1 MEINTEFEK
10 MSFHDVSIND
20 VSRSDSKIIIVL
32 SGIFISKEHPGSNG
46 KDLIVQNGVM
56 TLYNV
61 SNEKSL
67 TWLNDVAPVS
77 HKAPEYPIDEI
88 MNAKFDGS
96 TFHFDG
102 FKETMPWHEWFIQA
116 TSFNLVAFDVVETT
130 S

>member
-1 MEINTEFEK
+1 MEINTDFEK
-10 MSFHDVSIND
+10 MNFHDVSIKD
-20 VSRSDSKIIIVL
+20 VSRTDSKIIIVL
-32 SGIFISKEHPGSNG
+32 SGIFISKEHPSSNG
-46 KDLIVQNGVM
+46 SDLIVQNGVM

-67 TWLNDVAPVS
+67 IWLNSVAPVS
-77 HKAPEYPIDEI
+77 HETPECPIDEI
-88 MNAKFDGS
+88 MNAKFDGG

-116 TSFNLVAFDVVETT
+116 TSFNLVASDVVETT

>member
-1 MEINTEFEK
+1 MEINTDFEK

-20 VSRSDSKIIIVL
+20 VSRTDSKIIIVL
-32 SGIFISKEHPGSNG
+32 SGIFISKEHPSSNG

-77 HKAPEYPIDEI
+77 HKIPEYPIDEI

-96 TFHFDG
+96 AFHFDG

>member
-1 MEINTEFEK
+1 MEINTDFEK

-20 VSRSDSKIIIVL
+20 VSRTDSKIIIVL
-32 SGIFISKEHPGSNG
+32 SGVFVSKEHPGSNG
-46 KDLIVQNGVM
+46 KDLIVQSGVM

-67 TWLNDVAPVS
+67 TWLNDVSPVS
-77 HKAPEYPIDEI
+77 HKTPEYPIDEI
-88 MNAKFDGS
+88 MNAKFDGN

-116 TSFNLVAFDVVETT
+116 TSFNLVAFDVVEAT

>member
-1 MEINTEFEK
+1 MEINTDFEK
-10 MSFHDVSIND
+10 INFHDVSIND

-32 SGIFISKEHPGSNG
+32 SGIFISKEHPSSNG
-46 KDLIVQNGVM
+46 KDLVVQNGVM

-77 HKAPEYPIDEI
+77 HKTPEYPIDEI

-96 TFHFDG
+96 TFHFEG
-102 FKETMPWHEWFIQA
+102 FKEMMPWHEWFIQA
-116 TSFNLVAFDVVETT
+116 TSFNLVAFDNVETT

>member
-1 MEINTEFEK
+1 MEINTDFEK

-20 VSRSDSKIIIVL
+20 VSRNDSKIIIVL
-32 SGIFISKEHPGSNG
+32 SGIFVSKEHPGSNG

-67 TWLNDVAPVS
+67 TWLNDVSPVS
-77 HKAPEYPIDEI
+77 HKTPEYPIDEI
-88 MNAKFDGS
+88 MNAKFDGN

-116 TSFNLVAFDVVETT
+116 TSFNFVAFDVVETT

>member
-1 MEINTEFEK
+1 MEINTDFEK

-20 VSRSDSKIIIVL
+20 VSRNDSKIIIVL
-32 SGIFISKEHPGSNG
+32 SGIFVSKEHPDSNG

-67 TWLNDVAPVS
+67 TWLNDVSPIS
-77 HKAPEYPIDEI
+77 HKTPEYPIDEI
-88 MNAKFDGS
+88 MNAKFDGN

-102 FKETMPWHEWFIQA
+102 FKETMPWHEWFIQT

>member
-1 MEINTEFEK
+1 MEINTDFEK

-46 KDLIVQNGVM
+46 KALIVQNGVM

-67 TWLNDVAPVS
+67 TWLNDVSPVS
-77 HKAPEYPIDEI
+77 HKTPEYPIDEI
-88 MNAKFDGS
+88 MNAKFDGN

>member
-1 MEINTEFEK
+1 MVF
-10 MSFHDVSIND
+10 FVSKD
-20 VSRSDSKIIIVL
+20 
-32 SGIFISKEHPGSNG
+32 HPGSNG

-61 SNEKSL
+61 SNEQSL
-67 TWLNDVAPVS
+67 TWLNDVSPVS
-77 HKAPEYPIDEI
+77 HKTPEYPIDEI
-88 MNAKFDGS
+88 MNAKFDGN

>member
-1 MEINTEFEK
+1 MEINTDFEK
-10 MSFHDVSIND
+10 MSFHDVSIED
-20 VSRSDSKIIIVL
+20 VSRIDSNIIMVL
-32 SGIFISKEHPGSNG
+32 SGVFISKDHPSSNG
-46 KDLIVQNGVM
+46 NDLIVRNGLM

-67 TWLNDVAPVS
+67 TWLDVVAPVP
-77 HKAPEYPIDEI
+77 HETPEHPIDEI
-88 MNAKFDGS
+88 MHAEFDGS

-116 TSFNLVAFDVVETT
+116 TSFNLLALEVVETT

>member
-1 MEINTEFEK
+1 MEINTDFEK
-10 MSFHDVSIND
+10 MNFHDVSIKD
-20 VSRSDSKIIIVL
+20 VSRTDSKIIIVL
-32 SGIFISKEHPGSNG
+32 SGIFISKEHPSSNG
-46 KDLIVQNGVM
+46 SDLIVQNGVM

-67 TWLNDVAPVS
+67 TWLNSVAPVS
-77 HKAPEYPIDEI
+77 HETPECPIDEI

-102 FKETMPWHEWFIQA
+102 FKETMPWHKWFIQA
-116 TSFNLVAFDVVETT
+116 TSYNLVASDVVETT

>member
-1 MEINTEFEK
+1 MEINTDFEK

-20 VSRSDSKIIIVL
+20 VSRTDSKIIIVL
-32 SGIFISKEHPGSNG
+32 SGIFISKEHPSSNG

-67 TWLNDVAPVS
+67 TWLNGVAPVS
-77 HKAPEYPIDEI
+77 HKTPKYPIDEI

-96 TFHFDG
+96 TFYFNG

-116 TSFNLVAFDVVETT
+116 TSFNLVAFDIVETT
-130 S
+130 T

>member
-1 MEINTEFEK
+1 MEINTDFEK

-20 VSRSDSKIIIVL
+20 VSRNDSKIIIVL
-32 SGIFISKEHPGSNG
+32 SGIFVSKEHSGSNG

-67 TWLNDVAPVS
+67 TWLNDVSPVS
-77 HKAPEYPIDEI
+77 HKTPEYPIDEI
-88 MNAKFDGS
+88 MNAKFDGN

-116 TSFNLVAFDVVETT
+116 TSFILVAFDVVETT

>member
-1 MEINTEFEK
+1 MEINTDFEK

-20 VSRSDSKIIIVL
+20 VSRTDSKIIIVL
-32 SGIFISKEHPGSNG
+32 SGIFISKEHPSSNG

-77 HKAPEYPIDEI
+77 HKIPEYPIDEI
-88 MNAKFDGS
+88 MNAKFDG
-96 TFHFDG
+96 
-102 FKETMPWHEWFIQA
+102 
-116 TSFNLVAFDVVETT
+116 
-130 S
+130 